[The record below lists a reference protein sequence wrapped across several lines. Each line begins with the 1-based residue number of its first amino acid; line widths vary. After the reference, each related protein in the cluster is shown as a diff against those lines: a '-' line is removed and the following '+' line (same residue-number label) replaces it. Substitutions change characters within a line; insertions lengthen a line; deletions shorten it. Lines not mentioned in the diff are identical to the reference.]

1 MLMVL
6 RLSKYERVR
15 VLAQRMLELERGAA
29 PVVPV
34 PEGSRFLEVALREL
48 EEGQLPY
55 QLVRHLPG
63 GREQICELSQ
73 STPAVKRARSGAGVC
88 ASSGAASQGGR

>member
-1 MLMVL
+1 MAVQ
-6 RLSKYERVR
+6 LSKYESVR
-15 VLAQRMLELERGAA
+15 VLAQRMLELEQGAL
-29 PVVPV
+29 PVVSV

-63 GREQICELSQ
+63 GREEIRELARNA
-73 STPAVKRARSGAGVC
+73 PAVKRARGGADAC
-88 ASSGAASQGGR
+88 APCDAASQGSR